1 MKRFIQVSLA
11 ILMVAALTCVA
22 YARYSY
28 IGRFRL
34 SGSIG
39 STSIS
44 STVNVQLSERL
55 DSKVVVKLERSSDNG
70 GRFQPYSTLKTYT
83 SSLDRYNF
91 DVNKSGLSSAYDYR
105 VKAELYVYDDAGNE
119 IEYDCIYLD

>member
-1 MKRFIQVSLA
+1 MKRLIQVSLA

-44 STVNVQLSERL
+44 STVNVQLNERL

-70 GRFQPYSTLKTYT
+70 GSFQPYSTLKTYT
-83 SSLDRYNF
+83 SSSDRYNF

>member
-39 STSIS
+39 STSSS

-70 GRFQPYSTLKTYT
+70 GSFQPYSTLKTYT